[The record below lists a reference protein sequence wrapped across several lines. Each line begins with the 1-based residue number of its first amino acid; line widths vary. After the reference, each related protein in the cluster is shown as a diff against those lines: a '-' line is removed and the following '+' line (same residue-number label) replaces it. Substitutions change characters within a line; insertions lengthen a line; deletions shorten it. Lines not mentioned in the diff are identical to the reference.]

1 MSHEFRKREEEEEL
15 IKRYEEN
22 LRANSTGYFD
32 VDAYEVIVDHYMEK
46 LKFKKALG
54 AVNQAMEQ
62 FPFSTGLIAI
72 KAQIL
77 SNLEQY
83 EEALELL
90 EKARNLHPMDIEIF
104 LSIGSVFS
112 LQGKHKE
119 AIALYEDVL
128 SFADDE
134 KDDIYYNI
142 GLAYQSMEDYEKAID
157 AYKKSI
163 EENINHEGSLYEL
176 AFCLD
181 VAGQLDGSL
190 SYYKKFI
197 DEDPYSSAA
206 WYNLGIVCNKLEKF
220 EEAIDAYGY
229 ALAIDAYGYALAID
243 DSFASAHFNLGNSL
257 MNVEKF
263 KDALEEFNK
272 TIEIEGPSPEVYCC
286 IGAAYENMGQF
297 DLGLKYF
304 QKSAKLDSLY
314 DEAWFGAGSCLEK
327 QEKWYQALH
336 FFNKAIKINH
346 LNPEYWKAAA
356 HAEFKIGNTISSMS
370 AYEEAA
376 NLAPDDKEIWL
387 NWSFIYYEQGE
398 PKKATDVLLQGMA
411 DAPKEPD
418 FLYRMAIYLIE
429 AGEFK
434 EAFTYLENALILDF
448 EGHKILFD
456 FFPKLETQKALYKI
470 IDQFRKE
477 NS

>member
-22 LRANSTGYFD
+22 LRANSIGYFD
-32 VDAYEVIVDHYMEK
+32 IDAYEVIVDHYMEK
-46 LKFKKALG
+46 LKFKKALA
-54 AVNQAMEQ
+54 AVNQATEQ

-90 EKARNLHPMDIEIF
+90 EMARNLHPMDIEVY
-104 LSIGSVFS
+104 LSIGSILS

-119 AIALYEDVL
+119 AISLYEEIL

-142 GLAYQSMEDYEKAID
+142 GLAYQSLEEYDKAID

-181 VAGQLDGSL
+181 IAGQLEGSL
-190 SYYKKFI
+190 SYYRKFI
-197 DEDPYSSAA
+197 DEDPYSAAA

-220 EEAIDAYGY
+220 DDAIE
-229 ALAIDAYGYALAID
+229 AYGYALAID
-243 DSFASAHFNLGNSL
+243 DTFASAHFNMGNSL
-257 MNVEKF
+257 MNLEKY
-263 KDALEEFNK
+263 KEALEEFNK
-272 TIEIEGPSPEVYCC
+272 TVEIEGPSPEVYCC
-286 IGAAYENMGQF
+286 IGAAYENMGH
-297 DLGLKYF
+297 
-304 QKSAKLDSLY
+304 DSLY

-346 LNPEYWKAAA
+346 LNAEYWKAAA
-356 HAEFKIGNTISSMS
+356 HAEFKIGNTISSIS

-376 NLAPDDKEIWL
+376 NLAPEDKEIWL
-387 NWSFIYYEQGE
+387 NWSFIYYEQGG
-398 PKKATDVLLQGMA
+398 AQRTRFSVSDGHLLG
-411 DAPKEPD
+411 
-418 FLYRMAIYLIE
+418 
-429 AGEFK
+429 
-434 EAFTYLENALILDF
+434 
-448 EGHKILFD
+448 
-456 FFPKLETQKALYKI
+456 
-470 IDQFRKE
+470 
-477 NS
+477 

>member
-22 LRANSTGYFD
+22 LRANSIGYFD
-32 VDAYEVIVDHYMEK
+32 IDAYEVIVDHYMEK
-46 LKFKKALG
+46 LKFKKAL
-54 AVNQAMEQ
+54 AAINQAMEQ

-90 EKARNLHPMDIEIF
+90 EKARNLHPMDIEIY
-104 LSIGSVFS
+104 LSIGSILS
-112 LQGKHKE
+112 LQGKHKD
-119 AIALYEDVL
+119 AISLYEEIL

-142 GLAYQSMEDYEKAID
+142 GLAYQSLEEYDKAIES
-157 AYKKSI
+157 YKKSI

-181 VAGQLDGSL
+181 IAGQLEGSL
-190 SYYKKFI
+190 SYYRKFI
-197 DEDPYSSAA
+197 DEDPYSAAA

-220 EEAIDAYGY
+220 DEAIE
-229 ALAIDAYGYALAID
+229 AYGYALAID
-243 DSFASAHFNLGNSL
+243 DTFASAHFNMGNSL
-257 MNVEKF
+257 MNLEKY
-263 KDALEEFNK
+263 KEALEEFNK
-272 TIEIEGPSPEVYCC
+272 TVEIEGPSPEVYCC
-286 IGAAYENMGQF
+286 IGAAYENMGHF

-346 LNPEYWKAAA
+346 LNAEYWKAAA
-356 HAEFKIGNTISSMS
+356 HAEFKIGNTISSIS

-376 NLAPDDKEIWL
+376 NLAPEDKEIWL

-398 PKKATDVLLQGMA
+398 PDGRRAQRTRFSVSDGHLLG
-411 DAPKEPD
+411 
-418 FLYRMAIYLIE
+418 
-429 AGEFK
+429 
-434 EAFTYLENALILDF
+434 
-448 EGHKILFD
+448 
-456 FFPKLETQKALYKI
+456 
-470 IDQFRKE
+470 
-477 NS
+477 